1 MHDGITLERQGI
13 PAATIITTVF
23 ANTARAYTRLM
34 GVPNFPYLM
43 CQHPI
48 GNAGSDGLEER
59 ARLLTPAVRHL
70 LINGALPESPAI

>member
-34 GVPNFPYLM
+34 GVPDFPYLM
-43 CQHPI
+43 CPHPI
-48 GNAGSDGLEER
+48 TNVNGDGLKER
-59 ARLLTPAVRHL
+59 ANALTPAVRHL
-70 LINGALPESPAI
+70 LINGALPGN

>member
-1 MHDGITLERQGI
+1 MERQGI

-43 CQHPI
+43 CAHPI
-48 GNAGSDGLEER
+48 GRATSEELQSR

-70 LINGALPESPAI
+70 LINGELAGSPPA

>member
-1 MHDGITLERQGI
+1 MERQGI

-23 ANTARAYTRLM
+23 ANSARAYTRLM

-43 CQHPI
+43 CDHPI
-48 GNAGSDGLEER
+48 GRATSEELQSR

-70 LINGALPESPAI
+70 LINGELAGPQAG

>member
-43 CQHPI
+43 CPHPI
-48 GNAGSDGLEER
+48 TNVNSDGLLER
-59 ARLLTPAVRHL
+59 AQELTPGVRRL
-70 LINGALPESPAI
+70 LINGSLTDN

>member
-13 PAATIITTVF
+13 PAAAIITTVF

-34 GVPNFPYLM
+34 GVPDFPYLM

-48 GNAGSDGLEER
+48 TNVSGAALQAR
-59 ARLLTPAVRHL
+59 AQALAPEVRSL
-70 LINGALPESPAI
+70 LINGALPAN

>member
-34 GVPNFPYLM
+34 GVPAFPYLM
-43 CQHPI
+43 CPHPI
-48 GNAGSDGLEER
+48 GNLAADGLQER
-59 ARLLTPAVRHL
+59 ARLLTPAVRNL
-70 LINGALPESPAI
+70 LINGELA

>member
-1 MHDGITLERQGI
+1 LHDGITLERQGI

-43 CQHPI
+43 CPHPI
-48 GNAGSDGLEER
+48 TNVSGDGLLER
-59 ARLLTPAVRHL
+59 ARELTPGVRKL
-70 LINGALPESPAI
+70 LINGSLTDN

>member
-1 MHDGITLERQGI
+1 MERQGI

-34 GVPNFPYLM
+34 GVPDFPYLM
-43 CQHPI
+43 CAHPI
-48 GNAGSDGLEER
+48 GNASAEELQSR

-70 LINGALPESPAI
+70 LINGEPAGPRAG

>member
-1 MHDGITLERQGI
+1 MHDGITLEQQGI

-34 GVPNFPYLM
+34 GVPDFPYLM

-48 GNAGSDGLEER
+48 TNASSEGLRER
-59 ARLLTPAVRHL
+59 ARLLTPDVRRL
-70 LINGALPESPAI
+70 LINGALAEN